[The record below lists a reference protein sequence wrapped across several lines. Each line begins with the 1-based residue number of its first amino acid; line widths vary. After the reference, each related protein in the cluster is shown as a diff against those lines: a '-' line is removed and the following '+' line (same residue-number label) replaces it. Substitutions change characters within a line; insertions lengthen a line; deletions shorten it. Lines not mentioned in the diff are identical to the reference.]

1 MKCNYKFSNL
11 LGTVYSAGDLIFSRD
26 GTSVISPVGNRITI
40 YDLKNDKSTTL
51 PMESKYNYNA
61 LDLSPNGCILIAV
74 NEEGDAHFISMI
86 SKMIIHKHRFKRRV
100 RSVKFSP
107 DGKHFAVCKE
117 NNVFIFKFSAYDFE
131 NYKPFIMERVFTGA
145 SDDTT
150 CIDWSFDSKLL
161 CVGSKDMTTRL
172 YSIDKEV
179 NIRSYSFTSHSD
191 VMVGCFFEKDNYD
204 LSTISR
210 NGHLCVWEC
219 SLEPKDLSEYQAPL
233 KKSKQSNT
241 SNEENYVDTEKI
253 AELSLNGESDALQ
266 TLDANKNA
274 SQEEVKNEMR
284 KLKYKRLGR
293 HYLADAAR
301 NESKDVILTSAAYHS
316 PNHILVVGFSNGGFF
331 LYELPSA
338 ILIHSL
344 SIPNQCISTI
354 SINPTGDWIAVGC
367 SDAGQLLVWEWQSES
382 YCLKQQGHSNN
393 MTSLYYS
400 PNGQYIVTGGHDGK
414 VKLWN
419 TVNGFCITTFNEHT
433 SSISDVTFSHNQ
445 KFIVSSSLDGS
456 IRAYDLVRYR
466 NFKTY
471 TTPKPVQFSCLA
483 LDSSDEFLAAG
494 GQNVFEIYLW
504 SVRTGKLVDILS
516 GHEGPVVS
524 LAFNPNLASTQL
536 ASASWDKTLRLWNAI
551 DSGSNYESILL
562 TADALCVAFRPDG
575 KEVAVATLDGQI
587 SFFHSETGTQTGNI
601 EGKKDLGS
609 GRSTTDL
616 ITAKKSLEG
625 KSFTSL
631 CYSVDGTCIIA
642 GGQSKNVCLYNVQ
655 ESILL
660 KKFEVTH
667 NMSLNAVSDVFNRRK
682 MTEFGYASLIEEREE
697 NEGGNVKVRLPGVV
711 MGDMAERSAKPE
723 IRVFYIQ
730 FSPLGQSWAAATT
743 EGLLIYSLNA
753 ALLFDP
759 FQLELGVTPE
769 AIDIALQLNE
779 YSKALIAALK
789 LSEISYIRKVVENV
803 PLCDIS
809 LTIYNLPDI
818 YVEKLLTFIGDELET
833 TKHVQFY
840 IKWIDNIFKERGE
853 LFNTLTLMPVL
864 IMLQK
869 STQEKYDVLSKLC
882 DFNQHTM
889 KYFKQMGK
897 LKKIQD
903 ITENS
908 VDEIHLDES

>member
-11 LGTVYSAGDLIFSRD
+11 LGTVYSTGDLIFSSD
-26 GTSVISPVGNRITI
+26 GTSVISPVGNRITV

-51 PMESKYNYNA
+51 PLESKYNYNA

-86 SKMIIHKHRFKRRV
+86 SKKIIHKHRFKRRV

-117 NNVFIFKFSAYDFE
+117 NNVFIFKFSAYEFE
-131 NYKPFIMERVFTGA
+131 NYKPFIMERVYTGA
-145 SDDTT
+145 TDDTT
-150 CIDWSFDSKLL
+150 CMDWSFDSKLL
-161 CVGSKDMTTRL
+161 SVGAKDMTTRL
-172 YSIDKEV
+172 YSIDKEI
-179 NIRSYSFTSHSD
+179 NIKSYTFTSHSD
-191 VMVGCFFEKDNYD
+191 VIVGCFFEKENYD

-219 SLEPKDLSEYQAPL
+219 SVQPEELSEYQAPL
-233 KKSKQSNT
+233 KKSKQTNT
-241 SNEENYVDTEKI
+241 INEENYVDTEKM
-253 AELSLNGESDALQ
+253 AELSMDEEIDSSQ
-266 TLDANKNA
+266 TVDTNKNVT
-274 SQEEVKNEMR
+274 QEVQHQGEII

-293 HYLADAAR
+293 HYLADIAKT
-301 NESKDVILTSAAYHS
+301 ESKDVILTSAAYHS
-316 PNHILVVGFSNGGFF
+316 QSHILVVGFSNGGFF

-354 SINPTGDWIAVGC
+354 SINCTGDWIAVGC
-367 SDAGQLLVWEWQSES
+367 SEVGQLLVWEWQSES

-393 MTSLYYS
+393 MTCLYYS
-400 PNGQYIVTGGHDGK
+400 PNGQFIVTGGHDGK

-419 TVNGFCITTFNEHT
+419 TMNGFCIATFQEHT

-471 TTPKPVQFSCLA
+471 TSPKPVQFSCLA

-504 SVRTGKLVDILS
+504 SVKTGSLMDILS

-536 ASASWDKTLRLWNAI
+536 ASASWDKTVRLWNAI
-551 DSGSNYESILL
+551 ESGSNYESIQL
-562 TADALCVAFRPDG
+562 TGDALCVVFRPDG

-587 SFFHSETGTQTGNI
+587 SFFHSETAEQTGNI

-625 KSFTSL
+625 KAFTSL
-631 CYSVDGTCIIA
+631 CYSVDGTCILA
-642 GGQSKNVCLYNVQ
+642 GGHSKNVCLYNVQ

-660 KKFEVTH
+660 KKFEVTQ
-667 NMSLNAVSDVFNRRK
+667 NMSLNAVSDVYNRRK
-682 MTEFGYASLIEEREE
+682 MTEFGYANLIEERED

-711 MGDMAERSAKPE
+711 MGDMAERNTKPE
-723 IRVFYIQ
+723 IRVFALQ
-730 FSPLGQSWAAATT
+730 FSPLGQSWAATTT
-743 EGLLIYSLNA
+743 EGLLLYSLNS

-759 FQLELGVTPE
+759 FQLDLEVTPE
-769 AIDIALQLNE
+769 AIDNALQLNE
-779 YSKALIAALK
+779 YYKALIAALK
-789 LSEISYIRKVVENV
+789 LSEISHIRKVVENI

-809 LTIYNLPDI
+809 LTLYNLPHV
-818 YVEKLLTFIGDELET
+818 YVEKLLTFIADELET

-840 IKWIDNIFKERGE
+840 SKWVNTIFTERGD
-853 LFNTLTLMPVL
+853 LINTLTLMPVL

-869 STQEKYDVLSKLC
+869 SMQEKYDSLSKLC
-882 DFNQHTM
+882 DFNQYTM
-889 KYFKQMGK
+889 KYFNKMGK
-897 LKKIQD
+897 LKKLQD
-903 ITENS
+903 TSI
-908 VDEIHLDES
+908 DEINLDVS